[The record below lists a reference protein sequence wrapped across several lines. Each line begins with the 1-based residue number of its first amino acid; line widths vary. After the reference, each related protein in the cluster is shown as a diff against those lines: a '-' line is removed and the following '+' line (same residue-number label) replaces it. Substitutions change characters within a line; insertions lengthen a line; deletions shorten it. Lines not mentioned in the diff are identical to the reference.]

1 MKLCHQF
8 QPDFVDSFF
17 REHSKKDVNKKFT
30 YIIKV
35 FFQSLVSSIFY
46 MLYAY
51 FFSQLQLFLQTC
63 HLMTEL
69 TLKVKRF
76 QEITLR

>member
-51 FFSQLQLFLQTC
+51 SFSLSNAIFFTNMSLNDRINFGS
-63 HLMTEL
+63 
-69 TLKVKRF
+69 
-76 QEITLR
+76 